1 MKQNSSFNNSNNNKL
16 LVLIVESGE
25 KTSHAVVGD
34 RLLSLYVKCIVNI
47 SSFRCYDRQWNGKG
61 VNTFFFVCVFS
72 AQYGLFMSR

>member
-34 RLLSLYVKCIVNI
+34 RLFKSLCQVYSLIYQVLDVMTDSGMERASTLSSL
-47 SSFRCYDRQWNGKG
+47 S
-61 VNTFFFVCVFS
+61 VCFLPS
-72 AQYGLFMSR
+72 MDYL

>member
-34 RLLSLYVKCIVNI
+34 RLLSLYGKCIV
-47 SSFRCYDRQWNGKG
+47 
-61 VNTFFFVCVFS
+61 
-72 AQYGLFMSR
+72 